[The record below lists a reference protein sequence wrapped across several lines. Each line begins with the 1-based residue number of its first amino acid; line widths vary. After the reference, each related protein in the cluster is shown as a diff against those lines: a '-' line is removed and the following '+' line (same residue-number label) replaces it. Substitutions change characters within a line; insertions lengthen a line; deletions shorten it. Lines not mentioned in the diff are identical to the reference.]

1 MGQDNG
7 QYWDHEAGD
16 QTQAS
21 EPALQDVSIPETPPA
36 FDGYDLLDVPL
47 GDLMRGERA
56 TLGKSLLD
64 VEREL
69 RIRATYIAAIEN
81 ADVGAFQS
89 QGFIAGYVRSYA
101 RYLGIDP
108 EWTFRRFCDETGF
121 RGIHGSATHQASDV
135 KRSVSRAPR
144 RVDPNEVMV
153 STRISYAPTRHSLM
167 SRVEP
172 GALGSIAVVLVL
184 AMGIGYGAWA
194 ILHDI
199 QRLQIAPIDEAPAVP
214 LAQLDPLV
222 GVTSGSNGSTGTNGF
237 DGDHTFDIA
246 MPGPE
251 TGNALYRPQALEAP
265 VLTPRDG
272 ALGTLNPDE
281 VGTLSGV
288 TQTATAAPAAT
299 APATPPVADGSVQVT
314 AGRADEVMIFATRP
328 TWVRV
333 TSADGSTIYEA
344 TLNAGDSYVVPDTDG
359 APRLRSGNAGSLYFA
374 VNGVAL
380 GPAGP
385 GATIVRDV
393 ELTADAVTATY
404 QMADT
409 EADPDLTQVAS
420 LMFDGADVPDVA
432 PVVPDQPAATA
443 YNPTDPA
450 PAPLT
455 LFPDIPSDVAAAI
468 IASNALPVSVQS
480 PTTDD
485 PRPIPRP

>member
-7 QYWDHEAGD
+7 QYWDHETGD
-16 QTQAS
+16 QAQTSETASQAM
-21 EPALQDVSIPETPPA
+21 PEVLEQSAPPA

-81 ADVGAFQS
+81 GDVGAFQS

-121 RGIHGSATHQASDV
+121 RGIHGSASHQASDA
-135 KRSVSRAPR
+135 KRHVSSAPR
-144 RVDPNEVMV
+144 RMDPNEVM
-153 STRISYAPTRHSLM
+153 SSSRISYAPTNDSLF
-167 SRVEP
+167 SRIEP
-172 GALGSIAVVLVL
+172 GALGSVAVLLVL
-184 AMGIGYGAWA
+184 AVGIGYGAWA
-194 ILHDI
+194 ILNDI
-199 QRLQIAPIDEAPAVP
+199 QRLTIAPIDEAPAIP

-222 GVTSGSNGSTGTNGF
+222 GVDTGTNGF
-237 DGDHTFDIA
+237 GADQTFDIA

-251 TGNALYRPQALEAP
+251 AGNALYRPQALEAP
-265 VLTPRDG
+265 ILVPRDG
-272 ALGTLNPDE
+272 ALATLNPDE
-281 VGTLSGV
+281 VGTLGAI
-288 TQTATAAPAAT
+288 TATANAVAAQV
-299 APATPPVADGSVQVT
+299 VADPVTDGAVQVT
-314 AGRADEVMIFATRP
+314 AGRADQVMIFATRP

-344 TLNAGDSYVVPDTDG
+344 TLNAGDSYVVPDSDS

-380 GPAGP
+380 GPAGA

-404 QMADT
+404 DMADT
-409 EADPDLTQVAS
+409 EADPDLTQIAS
-420 LMFDGADVPDVA
+420 LMFDATSVPDVA
-432 PVVPDQPAATA
+432 PVVPAAPVATA

-450 PAPLT
+450 GTAAPQALT
-455 LFPDIPSDVAAAI
+455 LFPDIPADVAAAI
-468 IASNALPVSVQS
+468 IASNALPVTVLT
-480 PTTDD
+480 PTANDT
-485 PRPIPRP
+485 RPQQRP

>member
-7 QYWDHEAGD
+7 QYWDHETEH
-16 QTQAS
+16 QTSASDVPSQAV
-21 EPALQDVSIPETPPA
+21 PDAAPA
-36 FDGYDLLDVPL
+36 FDGYDLHDVPL

-81 ADVGAFQS
+81 GDVGAFQS
-89 QGFIAGYVRSYA
+89 PGFIAGYVRSYA

-135 KRSVSRAPR
+135 KRAVSSAPR
-144 RVDPNEVMV
+144 RMDPNEVMA
-153 STRISYAPTRHSLM
+153 SSRISFAPTRDSLL

-172 GALGSIAVVLVL
+172 GALGSVAVLLVIAV
-184 AMGIGYGAWA
+184 GIGYGAWA
-194 ILHDI
+194 ILNDI

-214 LAQLDPLV
+214 LAQLDPLM
-222 GVTSGSNGSTGTNGF
+222 GVEAGTEAPG
-237 DGDHTFDIA
+237 GLGAIQSFDIA

-251 TGNALYRPQALEAP
+251 GGNTLYRPQALEAP

-281 VGTLSGV
+281 VGTLTDIASAAPV
-288 TQTATAAPAAT
+288 AAAPAS
-299 APATPPVADGSVQVT
+299 PATGGAVQVT
-314 AGRADEVMIFATRP
+314 AGRSDEVMIFATRP

-344 TLNAGDSYVVPDTDG
+344 TLNAGDSYTVPDTDA

-404 QMADT
+404 SEADT
-409 EADPDLTQVAS
+409 DADPDLTQVAS
-420 LMFDGADVPDVA
+420 LMFDAAQVPDVA
-432 PVVPDQPAATA
+432 PVVPQAPVTA

-450 PAPLT
+450 PQPLT
-455 LFPDIPSDVAAAI
+455 LFPEIPADVAAAI
-468 IASNALPVSVQS
+468 IASNALPVTVLTPSA
-480 PTTDD
+480 DD
-485 PRPIPRP
+485 ERPIPRP

>member
-1 MGQDNG
+1 MGQDND
-7 QYWDHEAGD
+7 QYRDGETGR
-16 QTQAS
+16 QTHMS
-21 EPALQDVSIPETPPA
+21 DTSFQDVSAADPSTPPA

-81 ADVGAFQS
+81 GDVGAFQS

-121 RGIHGSATHQASDV
+121 QGIHGSASNQGSSV
-135 KRSVSRAPR
+135 KRSVSSAPR
-144 RVDPNEVMV
+144 RMDPNEVM
-153 STRISYAPTRHSLM
+153 SSSRISYAPTKDSLF

-172 GALGSIAVVLVL
+172 GALGSVAVLLVL
-184 AMGIGYGAWA
+184 AVGIGYGAWA
-194 ILHDI
+194 ILNDI
-199 QRLQIAPIDEAPAVP
+199 QRLNIAPIDEAPAVP
-214 LAQLDPLV
+214 LAQLDPLI
-222 GVTSGSNGSTGTNGF
+222 GVETGSTPF
-237 DGDHTFDIA
+237 DGDQTFDIA

-251 TGNALYRPQALEAP
+251 AGNALYRPQALEAP
-265 VLTPRDG
+265 VLVPRDG
-272 ALGTLNPDE
+272 ALASLNPDE
-281 VGTLSGV
+281 VGTLTGNAASAAPLA
-288 TQTATAAPAAT
+288 ATDAAPAAT
-299 APATPPVADGSVQVT
+299 GAVQVT
-314 AGRADEVMIFATRP
+314 AGRSDQVMIFATRP

-344 TLNAGDSYVVPDTDG
+344 TLNAGDSYAVPESDT

-393 ELTADAVTATY
+393 ELTADAVTSTY

-409 EADPDLTQVAS
+409 EADPDLTQIAS
-420 LMFDGADVPDVA
+420 LMFDATTVPDVA
-432 PVVPDQPAATA
+432 PVVPQAPVTA

-450 PAPLT
+450 PQPLT
-455 LFPDIPSDVAAAI
+455 LFPDIPADVAAAI
-468 IASNALPVSVQS
+468 IASNALPVTVLT
-480 PTTDD
+480 PTASDT
-485 PRPIPRP
+485 RPQQRP